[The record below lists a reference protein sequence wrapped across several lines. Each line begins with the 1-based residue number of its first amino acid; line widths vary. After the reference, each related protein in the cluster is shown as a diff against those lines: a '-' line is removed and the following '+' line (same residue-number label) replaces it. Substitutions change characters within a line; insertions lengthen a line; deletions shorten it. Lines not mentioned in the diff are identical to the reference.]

1 MIVKKLEVKG
11 TDKQTASLDFKIGLN
26 VIAGA
31 SDTGKSYITKCFQF
45 IFGTETP
52 PKPID
57 QAKGYT
63 HLEVTFE
70 NKNGDHFVL
79 SRELKEKADIVC
91 TEVDN
96 DNMVTVLK
104 PTHKGTPNLSEFFM
118 SKIGLDNKFLA
129 KGLESMNHAALT
141 LRIFER
147 ILIVDE
153 GRIIS
158 ESSPFGKGQNTE
170 KTLERS
176 FLKTLLTG
184 EDDADILETKKNK
197 SSKESIKKKLG
208 NLEEFLDKFFPHD
221 EDSRKSLEQMDN
233 DLDKLEAAYDQ
244 AEKELN
250 TLIQSNNSIVKE
262 RELLKKNADLVG
274 RKLADD
280 TALLGRFQMLEKKY
294 ISDRERLEANTE
306 SATYMEKHRIANC
319 PLCGN
324 EIDQDD
330 EIDIDAIEKANL
342 SEISKIKAHLDDLR
356 STQADVKKSLEQ
368 NKDEFTSIME
378 KISNLDNVL
387 GGSIG
392 RKVKENREILNDL
405 DSARS
410 EYRKERDL
418 EIKRQEVFKEIGR
431 FQAEYDDIRD
441 TYQIDDFSKEAYELS
456 KEIAE
461 ILTRWDFP
469 GGKKAAFD
477 LDSRDIVIG
486 GKPRSHFGKGY
497 RAICF
502 SAILLGLMEYL
513 TPKGRHPGFIILDS
527 PLTTYRKQDESLET
541 DNVEVFLANNLI
553 YAFYRDLCDFY
564 KDKQVIILD
573 NQEPHE
579 DLYPSMNYIHFSGNE
594 EVGRY
599 GFFPVS

>member
-1 MIVKKLEVKG
+1 MIIKKLEVKG
-11 TDKQTASLDFKIGLN
+11 ADKQTASLDFDIGLN

-52 PKPID
+52 PKYID

-70 NKNGDHFVL
+70 IENGDRFVL
-79 SRELKEKADIVC
+79 SRELKEKADVVC
-91 TEVDN
+91 TEISN
-96 DNMVTVLK
+96 DNLVTVLK
-104 PTHKGTPNLSEFFM
+104 PSHKGTPNLSQFLM
-118 SKIGLDNKFLA
+118 SKIGLDNKILA
-129 KGLESMNHAALT
+129 KGLESMNHSTLT

-153 GRIIS
+153 ERIIS
-158 ESSPFGKGQNTE
+158 ENSPFGTGQNTE

-176 FLKTLLTG
+176 FIKTLLTG
-184 EDDADILETKKNK
+184 SDDADILETKKNK

-208 NLEEFLDKFFPHD
+208 NLEEFLDKFFPSD
-221 EDSRKSLEQMDN
+221 EDSKKSLEKMDN
-233 DLDKLEAAYDQ
+233 DLEKLEAAYNQ

-250 TLIQSNNSIVKE
+250 TLIQSNNSLVKE
-262 RELLKKNADLVG
+262 REQLKKNADLVG

-306 SATYMEKHRIANC
+306 SASYMEQHRIANC
-319 PLCGN
+319 PLCGG

-342 SEISKIKAHLDDLR
+342 SEISKIDAHLDDLR

-368 NKDEFTSIME
+368 NKEEFSSIME
-378 KISNLDNVL
+378 KISNLDNEL

-392 RKVKENREILNDL
+392 RKVKENKEILNDL
-405 DSARS
+405 DTVRS
-410 EYRKERDL
+410 EFRKERDL

-431 FQAEYDDIRD
+431 LQAEYDDIRA
-441 TYQIDDFSKEAYELS
+441 TYMIDDFSKEAYELS
-456 KEIAE
+456 KKIAE

-469 GGKKAAFD
+469 NGNEAAFD

-513 TPKGRHPGFIILDS
+513 FPKGHHPGFIILDS
-527 PLTTYRKQDESLET
+527 PLTTYRKQDENLET

-564 KDKQVIILD
+564 KGKQIIVLD
-573 NQEPHE
+573 NQEPYE

-594 EVGRY
+594 DVGRY

>member
-1 MIVKKLEVKG
+1 MILKKLEVKG
-11 TDKQTASLDFKIGLN
+11 TDKQTASVDFDIGLN

-52 PKPID
+52 PKPIE

-70 NKNGDHFVL
+70 TKNGDRFVL

-91 TEVDN
+91 TEIDN
-96 DNMVTVLK
+96 DNLVTVLK

-118 SKIGLDNKFLA
+118 SKVGLDNKILA
-129 KGLESMNHAALT
+129 KGLESMNHSSLS

-147 ILIVDE
+147 ILLVDE
-153 GRIIS
+153 ERIIS
-158 ESSPFGKGQNTE
+158 ENSPFGKGQNNE

-176 FLKTLLTG
+176 FIKTLLTG
-184 EDDADILETKKNK
+184 EDDADIRETKKNK

-208 NLEEFLDKFFPHD
+208 NLEEFLYKFFPSD
-221 EDSRKSLEQMDN
+221 ENSQKSFEQMDKE
-233 DLDKLEAAYDQ
+233 LDKLEAAYDQ

-250 TLIQSNNSIVKE
+250 ALIQSNNSLVRE
-262 RELLKKNADLVG
+262 REQLKKKADLVA

-280 TALLGRFQMLEKKY
+280 TALRGRFRMLEKKY

-306 SATYMEKHRIANC
+306 SATYMEQHRIANC
-319 PLCGN
+319 PLCGS

-330 EIDIDAIEKANL
+330 EIDIDVIEEANS
-342 SEISKIKAHLDDLR
+342 SEILKIDAHLVDLR
-356 STQADVKKSLEQ
+356 STQEDVKKSLEL
-368 NKDEFTSIME
+368 NKDQFSSIMD
-378 KISNLDNVL
+378 KISDLDREL

-392 RKVKENREILNDL
+392 GKVKENREILNDL
-405 DSARS
+405 DAVRS
-410 EYRKERDL
+410 EFRQERDL

-431 FQAEYDDIRD
+431 LQAEYDDIHD
-441 TYQIDDFSKEAYELS
+441 TYQIDDFSKEAYQLS
-456 KEIAE
+456 KKIAE
-461 ILTRWDFP
+461 ILKRWGFP
-469 GGKKAAFD
+469 NGNKAAFD
-477 LDSRDIVIG
+477 LDTRDIVIG

-513 TPKGRHPGFIILDS
+513 YPKGRHPGFIILDS

-541 DNVEVFLANNLI
+541 DNEEVFLANNLI

-564 KDKQVIILD
+564 KDKQIIVLD
-573 NQEPHE
+573 NQEPDE

-594 EVGRY
+594 NVDRY

>member
-1 MIVKKLEVKG
+1 MIIKKLEVKG
-11 TDKQTASLDFKIGLN
+11 TDKQTALVVFDIGLN

-52 PKPID
+52 PKPIE

-70 NKNGDHFVL
+70 TKNGERFVL

-91 TEVDN
+91 TEIDN
-96 DNMVTVLK
+96 DNLVTVLK

-129 KGLESMNHAALT
+129 KGLESMNHSSLT

-153 GRIIS
+153 ARIIS
-158 ESSPFGKGQNTE
+158 ENSPFGKGQNTE

-176 FLKTLLTG
+176 FIKTLLTG

-208 NLEEFLDKFFPHD
+208 NLEEFIDKFFPSD
-221 EDSRKSLEQMDN
+221 ENLQKASEQMDKE
-233 DLDKLEAAYDQ
+233 LDKLELAYDQ

-250 TLIQSNNSIVKE
+250 ALIQSNNSLVRE
-262 RELLKKNADLVG
+262 REKLKKEADLVA

-280 TALLGRFQMLEKKY
+280 TTLLGRFRMLEKKY

-306 SATYMEKHRIANC
+306 SATYMEQHRLVNC
-319 PLCGN
+319 PLCGS
-324 EIDQDD
+324 EIDKDD
-330 EIDIDAIEKANL
+330 EIDIEAVEEANS
-342 SEISKIKAHLDDLR
+342 SEITKIDAHLEDLK
-356 STQADVKKSLEQ
+356 STQADVKKSLEL
-368 NKDEFTSIME
+368 NKEQFSSIMDQ
-378 KISNLDNVL
+378 ISNFDREL

-392 RKVKENREILNDL
+392 GKVKENRKILSDL
-405 DSARS
+405 DAARS
-410 EYRKERDL
+410 EFRKERDL
-418 EIKRQEVFKEIGR
+418 EIKRQEIFKEIGR
-431 FQAEYDDIRD
+431 LQTEYDYIRD
-441 TYQIDDFSKEAYELS
+441 TYQIGDFSKEAYQLS
-456 KEIAE
+456 IKIAE

-469 GGKKAAFD
+469 NGNMAAFD
-477 LDSRDIVIG
+477 LDTRDIVIG

-502 SAILLGLMEYL
+502 SATLLGLMEYL
-513 TPKGRHPGFIILDS
+513 YPKSRHPGFIILDS

-541 DNVEVFLANNLI
+541 DNEEVFLANNLI

-564 KDKQVIILD
+564 KDKQIIVLD
-573 NQEPHE
+573 NQEPAE
-579 DLYPSMNYIHFSGNE
+579 DLYSSMNYIHFSGNE
-594 EVGRY
+594 NVDRY
-599 GFFPVS
+599 GFFPVA

>member
-1 MIVKKLEVKG
+1 MIIKKLEVKG
-11 TDKQTASLDFKIGLN
+11 ADKQTASLDFDIGLN

-52 PKPID
+52 PKYID

-70 NKNGDHFVL
+70 IENGDRFVL
-79 SRELKEKADIVC
+79 SRELKEKADVVC
-91 TEVDN
+91 TEISN
-96 DNMVTVLK
+96 DNLVTVLK
-104 PTHKGTPNLSEFFM
+104 PSHKGTPNLSQFLM
-118 SKIGLDNKFLA
+118 SKIGLDNKILA
-129 KGLESMNHAALT
+129 KGLESMNHSALT

-153 GRIIS
+153 ERIIS
-158 ESSPFGKGQNTE
+158 ENSPFGTGQNTE

-176 FLKTLLTG
+176 FIKTLLTG
-184 EDDADILETKKNK
+184 SDDADILETKKNK

-208 NLEEFLDKFFPHD
+208 NLEEFLDKFFPSD
-221 EDSRKSLEQMDN
+221 EDSIKSLEKMDN
-233 DLDKLEAAYDQ
+233 DLEKLEAAYNQ

-250 TLIQSNNSIVKE
+250 TLIQSNNSLVKE
-262 RELLKKNADLVG
+262 REQLKKNADLVG

-306 SATYMEKHRIANC
+306 SASYMEQHRIANC
-319 PLCGN
+319 PLCGG

-330 EIDIDAIEKANL
+330 EIDLDAIEKANL
-342 SEISKIKAHLDDLR
+342 SEISKIDAHLDDLR

-368 NKDEFTSIME
+368 NKEEFSSIME
-378 KISNLDNVL
+378 KISNLDNEL

-392 RKVKENREILNDL
+392 RKVKENKEILNDL
-405 DSARS
+405 DTVRS
-410 EYRKERDL
+410 EFRKERDL

-431 FQAEYDDIRD
+431 LQAEYDDIRA
-441 TYQIDDFSKEAYELS
+441 TYQINDFSKEAYELS
-456 KEIAE
+456 KKIAE

-469 GGKKAAFD
+469 NGNKAAFD

-513 TPKGRHPGFIILDS
+513 FPKGHHPGFIILDS
-527 PLTTYRKQDESLET
+527 PLTTYRKQDEILET
-541 DNVEVFLANNLI
+541 DKVEVFLANNLI

-564 KDKQVIILD
+564 KGKQIIVLD

-594 EVGRY
+594 DVGRY